1 MKEKRNLAATAHLY
15 NLVAFLSV
23 LIAIVILAMNGKAL
37 DAAIMVGLIGVLG
50 SFRPWGTQSPQD
62 GTKVE
67 IDQPKD
73 NPVPVES
80 RDEV

>member
-1 MKEKRNLAATAHLY
+1 MNANRAHLY

-23 LIAIVILAMNGKAL
+23 LSAIVLLAQSGKGM

-50 SFRPWGTQSPQD
+50 SFRPWGSQPPAD
-62 GTKVE
+62 GAKVE

-73 NPVPVES
+73 KPVPVE
-80 RDEV
+80 EKP